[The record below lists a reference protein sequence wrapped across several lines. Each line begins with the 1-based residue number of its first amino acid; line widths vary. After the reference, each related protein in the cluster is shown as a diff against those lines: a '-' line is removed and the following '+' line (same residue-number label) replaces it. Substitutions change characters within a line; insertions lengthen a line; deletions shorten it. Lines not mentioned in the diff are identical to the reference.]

1 MVAATVYGVAQLL
14 VLSTPT
20 RSIRVTTVL
29 LAIAVGVYGCG
40 AATALL
46 EYAYTR
52 AVAEQPDGRALRE
65 AVERASY
72 TVDPVLEE
80 VVKVAPLL
88 LVAGSRKLRR
98 QWGLTDHVVT
108 GGALGA
114 GFGLLEA
121 VSRYGLDADRATEH
135 SAGGWLIPT
144 SLTPPYIPG
153 PDQVFSAWFPAPFG
167 TLDLGATH
175 PVAETS
181 QHLVFSAL
189 CGLGVGILVRGRR
202 WLRLAGLLPIGA
214 ACAQHLLVN
223 YSAAHRSDRDIQ
235 AWVADTDAVLWV
247 VPLLCLAIA
256 IGVDLGQSR
265 RAKRALPGVLI
276 GSERA
281 GRVGLEALGGYGLW
295 RLPWSMLIALRFARM
310 RRALL
315 YGVDR
320 GPYPGAETLYRTVA
334 WSARQIDA
342 SDHLHAWRG
351 IGVRSTWRAARAM
364 RDGRRVWFVAVSLA
378 LMAPAALFLLV
389 GSFPATA
396 SLQNR
401 FETGNGPAVLMGFGM
416 AAFVWIAWQL
426 IDMLRTWR
434 VTGMFALAEARAV
447 VRFRLCT
454 ALGALTAGAVLL
466 GRMSQEGLSP
476 DDKVIRNVHLLD
488 ALDNFLAYLGFA
500 MLLLA
505 LLALFPPGGGLALAG
520 TGAMRALTVEAATH
534 ATAFGVLGVVLMSA
548 GTSGSGPPGETRNA
562 WPREKRK
569 GKTKPEHRADIKGD
583 EGRNGS
589 HTIERHVEKSTR
601 DMRKRLRSNP
611 GLAADSRFINRESAQ
626 RFTDETLMR
635 HQQLVRQWLAGT
647 RSKLALP
654 EVQFGE
660 RTGLS
665 LTRDGYLRGE
675 PPSWVNKVKV
685 ILKRDPTAA
694 SGYRVLT
701 SYPIP

>member
-1 MVAATVYGVAQLL
+1 MVVATVYGVAQLL

-20 RSIRVTTVL
+20 RSLRVTTVL

-52 AVAEQPDGRALRE
+52 TVAEQPDGRALRD

-80 VVKVAPLL
+80 MVKVAPLL

-98 QWGLTDHVVT
+98 QWGLTDYTVA

-121 VSRYGLDADRATEH
+121 VSRYGLDADRATGH

-175 PVAETS
+175 PAAETS
-181 QHLVFSAL
+181 QHLVLTAL

-214 ACAQHLLVN
+214 ACAQHILVN

-256 IGVDLGQSR
+256 IGVDLSQLR

-276 GSERA
+276 DSERA
-281 GRVGLEALGGYGLW
+281 GHVGLEALGGYGLW

-320 GPYPGAETLYRTVA
+320 GPYPGAKTLHRTVA

-364 RDGRRVWFVAVSLA
+364 RDGRRVWFIAVSLV

-396 SLQNR
+396 RLQNR
-401 FETGNGPAVLMGFGM
+401 FETGNGPAVLMGFGI

-426 IDMLRTWR
+426 IDLLRTWR
-434 VTGMFALAEARAV
+434 VTGMLALAEAHAV
-447 VRFRLCT
+447 VRFRLC
-454 ALGALTAGAVLL
+454 AGLGALAAGGVLL
-466 GRMSQEGLSP
+466 GRMSQEGLSLTT
-476 DDKVIRNVHLLD
+476 RSS
-488 ALDNFLAYLGFA
+488 A
-500 MLLLA
+500 MSTCWTRWTTSSPTSA
-505 LLALFPPGGGLALAG
+505 SPCSCSPSSRSSRPAAALFSPAPAPCAPSPSKPRPTPRRSACWVWSSCRRAPVAAARPAKPG
-520 TGAMRALTVEAATH
+520 M
-534 ATAFGVLGVVLMSA
+534 
-548 GTSGSGPPGETRNA
+548 
-562 WPREKRK
+562 
-569 GKTKPEHRADIKGD
+569 
-583 EGRNGS
+583 
-589 HTIERHVEKSTR
+589 
-601 DMRKRLRSNP
+601 P
-611 GLAADSRFINRESAQ
+611 GLAKSGKERRNRSTGPTSRATREGMDLTPSNVTWRNR
-626 RFTDETLMR
+626 
-635 HQQLVRQWLAGT
+635 HGT
-647 RSKLALP
+647 C
-654 EVQFGE
+654 E
-660 RTGLS
+660 R
-665 LTRDGYLRGE
+665 D
-675 PPSWVNKVKV
+675 
-685 ILKRDPTAA
+685 
-694 SGYRVLT
+694 
-701 SYPIP
+701 